1 MVEILF
7 CTNRPAE
14 FSIPKLA
21 EKESLFRSL
30 VIKVIKSVF
39 EIVIAV
45 AIQSY
50 FCLEN
55 QNNIFFIF

>member
-21 EKESLFRSL
+21 EKESLFGVWWLKWLRVSL
-30 VIKVIKSVF
+30 G
-39 EIVIAV
+39 
-45 AIQSY
+45 
-50 FCLEN
+50 LW
-55 QNNIFFIF
+55 